1 MPEILFQ
8 NIPLDIA
15 LILVGI
21 FGLIIGS
28 FLNVVIYRLP
38 LMLEAQWRSDCQ
50 EFLQI
55 PPEKP
60 AVIETKDDNST
71 INLLYPPSRC
81 PVCGHGI
88 RWYENIPVLSYLF
101 LLGRCSN
108 CKAPIP
114 LQYPLIEILTAG
126 VSVFLALHFQFSA
139 QFFAALFFAWILIAA
154 SIIDLHKKILPN
166 ELTYLLLWLGLLISL
181 NETFVG
187 AEASIIGAISGYLSL
202 FTVFMVFKLLTG
214 KDGMGFGDFK
224 LLAALGA
231 WTGWQYLVFIILFA
245 SVLGLVFAFLTFLVQ
260 LTKVEQTDNNDPSI
274 PFGPFLAIAGF
285 VALLWG
291 EAIYNWYFLFYQ

>member
-1 MPEILFQ
+1 MPDILFQ
-8 NIPLDIA
+8 GIPLEIA
-15 LILVGI
+15 LLWVGI

-38 LMLEAQWRSDCQ
+38 LMLERQWRSDCE
-50 EFLQI
+50 EFLH
-55 PPEKP
+55 PNGGNK
-60 AVIETKDDNST
+60 AVIEDTTNT
-71 INLLYPPSRC
+71 LNLLYPPSRC

-108 CKAPIP
+108 CKTPIP
-114 LQYPLIEILTAG
+114 LQYPLVEILTAG

-139 QFFAALFFAWILIAA
+139 QFFAALFFTWILIAA
-154 SIIDLHKKILPN
+154 SVIDLQKKILPN

-181 NETFVG
+181 NNTFVS
-187 AEASIIGAISGYLSL
+187 AEASIVGAISGYLAL
-202 FTVFMVFKLLTG
+202 FSVFMVFKLLTG

-231 WTGWQYLVFIILFA
+231 WTGWQYLVLIIFLA
-245 SVLGLVFAFLTFLVQ
+245 SVLGLIFAFFSFLVQ
-260 LTKVEQTDNNDPSI
+260 LTKFDKADNSDPTI
-274 PFGPFLAIAGF
+274 PFGPFLSIAGF
-285 VALLWG
+285 VALVWG
-291 EAIYNWYFLFYQ
+291 EAIYKWYSLFYQ